1 MAHVPSLG
9 FRAARSWNEHEF
21 MFLRPSLQSKQL
33 MHEAAPRLRLP
44 MHGWTAAPPPP
55 WPSTHAKKTL
65 RMENSTISLNEGKK
79 TRESTTRKGH
89 SRTCPQDIISRI
101 INDWTIEIASPKL
114 PSVSSIVPRLRSPQD
129 EANSTYL
136 QFFAFAPNDDWWRLR
151 RELGTTSNSTPSPYG
166 AWGWRRW

>member
-1 MAHVPSLG
+1 MQSTLNTCMAHVPSLG

-65 RMENSTISLNEGKK
+65 RMENSTISLNDGKK
-79 TRESTTRKGH
+79 TRESTTIKGH
-89 SRTCPQDIISRI
+89 SRTCPQGIISRI
-101 INDWTIEIASPKL
+101 IDGRAIEIASPK
-114 PSVSSIVPRLRSPQD
+114 SSIVPRLKSPQTQAPRPKLWVE
-129 EANSTYL
+129 EAMTGGGHLLRNHGRGSRWS
-136 QFFAFAPNDDWWRLR
+136 QRRL
-151 RELGTTSNSTPSPYG
+151 EHHP
-166 AWGWRRW
+166 